1 MATSGGAGRTK
12 RWGGRDA
19 ASSSKP
25 MWRVSYEW
33 RDLGAKLGGSDPRG
47 LLEEMVGEGVEE
59 AFGEVLGALVSTT
72 TKRERVKGEDCSGTK
87 APRSGDQRDAKIPC
101 DGRR

>member
-1 MATSGGAGRTK
+1 
-12 RWGGRDA
+12 
-19 ASSSKP
+19 

-47 LLEEMVGEGVEE
+47 LVEETVGGGVEE

-72 TKRERVKGEDCSGTK
+72 TKRERVKGEDCSGTI
-87 APRSGDQRDAKIPC
+87 APRPGDLRERKIHTTTG
-101 DGRR
+101 DEDVSFVLLVYLL